1 MTVGSRLSGKGMT
14 CSKLWTM

>member
-1 MTVGSRLSGKGMT
+1 MTVGPGLSEKGMI